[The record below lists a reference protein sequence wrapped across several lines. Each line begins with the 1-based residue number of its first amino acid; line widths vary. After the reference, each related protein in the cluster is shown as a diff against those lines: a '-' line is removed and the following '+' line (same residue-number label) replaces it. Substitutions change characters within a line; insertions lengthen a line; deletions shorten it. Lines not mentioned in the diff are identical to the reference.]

1 MKILII
7 GEPFLP
13 PAYLPRVRYFCSYF
27 IEKGWK
33 VDLVTENSEHL
44 HYVPENV
51 TLLPINYYKYKQG
64 IIAKSEWAFKFLLD
78 LCLDYKGR
86 YFYKKSK
93 ELLSQNH
100 YDLVFCSSS
109 FTFPLTVAARVAEKL
124 NRPLFVDLRDIAE
137 QSPDDNHYIA
147 HRPPP
152 LLGKLITRIYKNVSI
167 NRRNRV
173 LRLATGVT
181 TVSPWH
187 VQTLSKH
194 NPYTHLIYNGFD
206 ENMFVPGK
214 LATERFTISYFGRIY
229 NEQIRN
235 PRLLF
240 SALSEL
246 NKKGMVTPENTVV
259 KWFVDEQSRNVIL
272 NIANNYNLSGFMEFH
287 NFITPNALSDEMNK
301 SSVLLVLCNAKD
313 TKNYFGI
320 MTTKFFEALGTNRP
334 VVCIPD
340 NNDNLSHLIKETK
353 CGLVSSDELEVEKFL
368 IEKLEEWQ
376 QKKRTN
382 GMLDETIRMNFS
394 RKKGAE
400 TLEKLFITA
409 IKQQ

>member
-1 MKILII
+1 MRILIV

-33 VDLVTENSEHL
+33 VDLVTEASEHL
-44 HYVPENV
+44 HYAPEKA
-51 TLLPINYYKYKQG
+51 TLLAINYYKYKQG
-64 IIAKSEWAFKFLLD
+64 ILSKIEWILKFLMD
-78 LCLDYKGR
+78 LCWDYKGR
-86 YFYKKSK
+86 YFYKKTK
-93 ELLSQNH
+93 IFLHKNQ

-109 FTFPLTVAARVAEKL
+109 FTFPLTVAARVATKL
-124 NRPLFVDLRDIAE
+124 HIPLFVDLRDIAE

-152 LLGKLITRIYKNVSI
+152 FLGNLITGIYKKRSI
-167 NRRNRV
+167 KRRNRV
-173 LRLATGVT
+173 LRIATSVT
-181 TVSPWH
+181 TISPWH
-187 VQTLSKH
+187 EKTLSKY
-194 NPYTHLIYNGFD
+194 NPHTHLIYNGFD
-206 ENMFVPGK
+206 ENIFIPER
-214 LATERFTISYFGRIY
+214 LATSRFTISYFGRIY

-240 SALSEL
+240 NAMNEL
-246 NKKGMVTPENTVV
+246 NKKGILTPENAVV

-272 NIANNYNLSGFMEFH
+272 KIANSYNLSDFMEFH
-287 NFITPNALSDEMNK
+287 NFIAPDALSDEMNK
-301 SSVLLVLCNAKD
+301 SSLLLVLCNAKD

-334 VVCIPD
+334 VICIPD
-340 NNDNLSHLIKETK
+340 NNDNLSQLIKETK

-368 IEKLEEWQ
+368 LEKLEEW
-376 QKKRTN
+376 KKNRHTS

-394 RKKGAE
+394 RKRGAE
-400 TLEKLFITA
+400 TLEKLFLNA
-409 IKQQ
+409 IKK